1 MRLPPK
7 KTVPPRRAP
16 NALGA
21 RARILAQWRGVDLSA
36 EEKARTMA
44 ARSAADL
51 VPAVLSEL
59 RIDSRQGDAEIVRVW
74 NALIDPNLTAHAQP
88 ANLNKSTLF
97 VNVDS
102 SVWLS
107 EIVRYRRKEILD
119 RMQNSFG
126 KSRIEKISYRI
137 G

>member
-1 MRLPPK
+1 M
-7 KTVPPRRAP
+7 
-16 NALGA
+16 GA
-21 RARILAQWRGVDLSA
+21 RARVLAQWRGVDLSHA
-36 EEKARTMA
+36 EKAQRVA
-44 ARSAADL
+44 ARNVADL
-51 VPAVLSEL
+51 LPAVLSEL
-59 RIDSRQGDAEIVRVW
+59 RIDARQRDAEIVRVW

-88 ANLNKSTLF
+88 ANLNKTTLF

-119 RMQNSFG
+119 RLQNSFG
-126 KSRIEKISYRI
+126 KTRIQKISYRI

>member
-7 KTVPPRRAP
+7 KTDPPRRAP
-16 NALGA
+16 NVLGA
-21 RARILAQWRGVDLSA
+21 RARVLAQWRGVDLSA
-36 EEKARTMA
+36 EEKARA
-44 ARSAADL
+44 IGARNVADL
-51 VPAVLSEL
+51 VPSVLSEL
-59 RIDSRQGDAEIVRVW
+59 RIDARQGDAEIVRVW

-88 ANLNKSTLF
+88 ANLAKGTLF

-126 KSRIEKISYRI
+126 KSRIQKISYRI

>member
-7 KTVPPRRAP
+7 KAGPFRRVTGAT
-16 NALGA
+16 GA
-21 RARILAQWRGVDLSA
+21 RARVLAQWRGVDVSSA
-36 EEKARTMA
+36 EKALAIA
-44 ARSAADL
+44 ARNVSDL
-51 VPAVLSEL
+51 VPSVLTEL
-59 RIDSRQGDAEIVRVW
+59 RIDVRQGDAEIVRVW
-74 NALIDPNLTAHAQP
+74 NSLIDPNLTAHAQP
-88 ANLNKSTLF
+88 ANLNKGTLF
-97 VNVDS
+97 VIVDS

-126 KSRIEKISYRI
+126 KTRIQKISYRI

>member
-16 NALGA
+16 NAPGA
-21 RARILAQWRGVDLSA
+21 RARVLAQWRGVDLSA
-36 EEKARTMA
+36 EEKARA
-44 ARSAADL
+44 SASRSVADL
-51 VPAVLSEL
+51 VPSVLSEL
-59 RIDSRQGDAEIVRVW
+59 RIDARQGDAEIVRVW
-74 NALIDPNLTAHAQP
+74 NSLIDPNLTAHAQP
-88 ANLNKSTLF
+88 ANLHNGTLF

-126 KSRIEKISYRI
+126 KSLIQKVSYRI